1 MKKVLRVLEKVEESV
16 AAFFFV
22 TGSLIAIYGVF
33 MRYIFNSPASW
44 TTEIFEMFMVI
55 AIFIGFGMALKDD
68 RHIVV
73 DLLYD
78 KMPPVVK
85 RIFNIISNVLG
96 AFFSI
101 FLTIMGMQ
109 MVSIARIQGGATVDV
124 GIPIWVTYLIMPIG
138 MGLLAFYFLIRIV
151 RSIRDPLP
159 TEEQEERDRI
169 NNAI

>member
-1 MKKVLRVLEKVEESV
+1 MKKILWVLEKIEESV

-22 TGSLIAIYGVF
+22 TGSIIAIYGVF

-78 KMPPVVK
+78 KMPPIIK
-85 RIFNIISNVLG
+85 RIFNIVSNVLG
-96 AFFSI
+96 AGFSI
-101 FLTIMGMQ
+101 FLTIMGME

-124 GIPIWVTYLIMPIG
+124 GIPIWITYLTMPIG
-138 MGLLAFYFLIRIV
+138 MGLLAFYFIIRIV
-151 RSIRDPLP
+151 KSIRDPLP

>member
-1 MKKVLRVLEKVEESV
+1 MKKILWILEKIEESV
-16 AAFFFV
+16 AAFFFIA
-22 TGSLIAIYGVF
+22 GSMIAIYGVF
-33 MRYIFNSPASW
+33 MRYIFNSPAAW

-78 KMPPVVK
+78 KMPPFIK
-85 RIFNIISNVLG
+85 RAFNVISNVLG
-96 AFFSI
+96 ATFSI
-101 FLTIMGMQ
+101 FLAIMGME
-109 MVSIARIQGGATVDV
+109 MVSIARLQGGATVDV
-124 GIPIWVTYLIMPIG
+124 GIPIWITYLIMPVG
-138 MGLLAFYFLIRIV
+138 MGLLGFYFLIRIV

-159 TEEQEERDRI
+159 SEEQEERDRI